1 VAEIQ
6 GYVQRHIWVISTAA
20 TAAAVFLIAFFA
32 VSASTDGGDTSSVTT
47 VDPPSPP
54 GVTAFEADP
63 DPTSASDGA
72 TAEAV
77 TTIEPTAEPDG
88 AAVSQ
93 AQDPPTTIPEPEV
106 QATTPEPEPIPVP
119 DFDEA
124 DLIHGGE
131 GAQGANLAGPGIVPS
146 SGFARRTDWELIV
159 PSARIRARIVRI
171 GATWNNALGAPDN
184 PEVIGWWE
192 TGPEPGQIGN
202 VLLDGHRDFSD
213 IDGNLGTGVCWS
225 LPLTDLGDPILIRDS
240 AAGVFHIYEVTET
253 TSVLWNDPEGV
264 EFLRS
269 TAESRLTLI
278 TCEGSFDG
286 DAHNYSNRRI
296 VVAQFMGTTPIPGA

>member
-1 VAEIQ
+1 MAEIQ
-6 GYVQRHIWVISTAA
+6 HYVQRHIWVIGTAA

-47 VDPPSPP
+47 VATPSPP
-54 GVTAFEADP
+54 GVTMFETSSDPPPAADE
-63 DPTSASDGA
+63 TSTEVVA
-72 TAEAV
+72 
-77 TTIEPTAEPDG
+77 TIEPEPESVT
-88 AAVSQ
+88 AVSQ
-93 AQDPPTTIPEPEV
+93 AQDAPTTIPEPEV
-106 QATTPEPEPIPVP
+106 QAAEPEPEPIPVP

-131 GAQGANLAGPGIVPS
+131 GAQGANLAGQGIVPS
-146 SGFARRTDWELIV
+146 SGRTDWELIV

-171 GATWNNALGAPDN
+171 GPTWNNALGAPDN

-192 TGPEPGQIGN
+192 TGPKPGEVGN

-213 IDGNLGTGVCWS
+213 IDGNVGTGVCWS
-225 LPLTDLGDPILIRDS
+225 LPFTELGDPILIRDS

-253 TSVLWNDPEGV
+253 TSVLWNAPEGIDY
-264 EFLRS
+264 LRA
-269 TAESRLTLI
+269 TADSRLTLI

-286 DAHNYSNRRI
+286 EAHNYSNRRI
-296 VVAQFMGTTPIPGA
+296 VVAHFMGTTPIPVS